1 MKIPTF
7 VTPKLITRKITK
19 LSMVNPL
26 PGSDIGIPLNIFQNI
41 YTNLHYGFDIT
52 TPKSIALQFL
62 IGYYT
67 YGKDRYYDAL
77 EYEKNNFE
85 TNKQD
90 LYNYINN
97 NKYLIYSTLN
107 ISYLTVVGLLLYDEN
122 FIYNIPF
129 ILLLESTNYYKQIK
143 EKIGILKP
151 FYISILWTMCSVIL
165 PCVLHDNNYDIL
177 YYPLDYI
184 PCMLTLFSLSN
195 LVDSKDIVEDK
206 ENGIMTIPVTL
217 GVYNSTMIS
226 LFALSLASLFF
237 GLSEHYLD
245 RPLINSLNEIQNAGL
260 AYIAFNSTEN

>member
-7 VTPKLITRKITK
+7 VTSKLITRKITK

-41 YTNLHYGFDIT
+41 YTNLHYGYDIT
-52 TPKSIALQFL
+52 TPKSIILQFL

-77 EYEKNNFE
+77 EYEKNKFE
-85 TNKQD
+85 TNKKN
-90 LYNYINN
+90 LYDYINN

-184 PCMLTLFSLSN
+184 PCILTLFSLSN

-206 ENGIMTIPVTL
+206 ENGIMTIPVKL